1 MLDRIKDKL
10 GMRDTVEDVEADP
23 NIARTR
29 ATGGADTDAGDSAS
43 TTGTGSSDE
52 FVGEIA
58 GQDAGFDEETGAEK
72 RAEG

>member
-1 MLDRIKDKL
+1 MLDRIKEKL
-10 GMRDTVEDVEADP
+10 GIRDTVEDVEPDP

-29 ATGGADTDAGDSAS
+29 RTGGADTDASDSAS
-43 TTGTGSSDE
+43 TTGTGRSDE

-58 GQDAGFDEETGAEK
+58 GQDPGFDEETGAEK

>member
-1 MLDRIKDKL
+1 MLDRIKEKL
-10 GMRDTVEDVEADP
+10 GIRETVEDVEPDP

-29 ATGGADTDAGDSAS
+29 PTGGADTEAGDSAG
-43 TTGTGSSDE
+43 TTGTGRNDR
-52 FVGEIA
+52 FVGEVT